1 MVKPIPDDVKATLGQ
16 LAAPQ
21 QVLLR
26 KYIATLRADITELEA
41 EVLGKLRT
49 DCTTCIGIGS
59 FRDEALDELLVL
71 KINSFSQSLHFVSF
85 FLFLFVGMK
94 DPDSH
99 AHYHGHDRCTAG
111 TYLDVCRCMWKW
123 CQTDSVWKE
132 GEKARTCLL
141 CNLTIF
147 LYIHL
152 LKNNTNHRS

>member
-59 FRDEALDELLVL
+59 FCDEALDELLVL
-71 KINSFSQSLHFVSF
+71 KINSLAQTLHFIS

-94 DPDSH
+94 DPDPH

-111 TYLDVCRCMWKW
+111 TYLHVCRCMWNW
-123 CQTDSVWKE
+123 CYIFSVWKE
-132 GEKARTCLL
+132 ARTCLGYR
-141 CNLTIF
+141 LTIF
-147 LYIHL
+147 LHIRL
-152 LKNNTNHRS
+152 LKNNTNNRS